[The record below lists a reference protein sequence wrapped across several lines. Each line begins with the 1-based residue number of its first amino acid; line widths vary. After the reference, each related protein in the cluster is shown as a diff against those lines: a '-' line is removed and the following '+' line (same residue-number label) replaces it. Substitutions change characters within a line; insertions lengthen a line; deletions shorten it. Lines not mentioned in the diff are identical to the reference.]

1 VNTEELIRRRRR
13 RRRRRVELKE
23 IDHHRELIRRS
34 TIKDPK
40 RRFT

>member
-1 VNTEELIRRRRR
+1 MVARL
-13 RRRRRVELKE
+13 ELKE

-34 TIKDPK
+34 TTKDPK